1 MRKIRFLLMLL
12 LTVALVVVLNL
23 RLKGKPAF
31 GKLLNPT
38 TGFWQNAETTP
49 FYLPKHIAVEKLQQK
64 TEVYFD
70 ERRIPHIFAEN
81 EHDLYFVQGYI
92 VASLRLWQME
102 FQVLAAE
109 GRIAETLGNEQKY
122 IDFDKK
128 QRRKGLAFG
137 AKNKLK
143 ALEKDPLGLD
153 LLNAY
158 TEGVNAYIKN
168 LKAKDLPIEYKLI
181 GYKPEKWSNYK
192 TMLVLMNM
200 SDILADMG
208 NDIENKNFIQKYGQA
223 LFQQIYGT
231 EQAIEPVVPT
241 PEKGWQAHL
250 GLTNSTQKIDT
261 NLVEPIIDSANKILS
276 FVKET
281 PEYHVGSNN
290 WALAGEKTASGF
302 PLLSSDP
309 HLRFS
314 LPSVWLEMHL
324 VGPNSNAYG
333 VCFPGAPAV
342 IIGFNEYIGWGMT
355 NSGRDV
361 KDFYTI
367 KYKDSTKELYQ
378 YNGKWERSEIKIEE
392 IKVKGAKSVF
402 DTVVYTH
409 FGPVLHSNF
418 KTQEG
423 TTDIAVQW
431 IAHKASQDYMLFY
444 LLNRGKNFND
454 YLEATK
460 YYECP
465 AQNIVFACVDGDIAL
480 KNQGLFPIRENQDL
494 LQAGN
499 DAKKWD
505 KFIPFQHNPMQ
516 YNPKRKFVA
525 SANQSSTDSTYP
537 YSYVGWFEHYRN
549 RVINKEL
556 SKAYKATIADMKALQ
571 QNNFNLKAAE
581 SLPLLLPY
589 VNTSYQDFEAQAI
602 HNALSNWDFYNH
614 KTSKEAVYF
623 EIFFNKYKELL
634 WDEMTDGFIAPQDV
648 QTIALLKDKVQHPL
662 IDIVATKEKETT
674 EDLIN
679 QAFVYTVSEVQKNK
693 DQLWGEYNDVQ
704 FNHIAKIDAFS
715 EKVIAG
721 GGNSIVN
728 ATHNQWGPSWRM
740 ILDFADGKVKGVG
753 VYPGGNSGNPG
764 SRNYDDMLHE
774 WGANQYH
781 DLDNNKRKT
790 YFEEKG
796 YHKVAFLSK

>member
-92 VASLRLWQME
+92 VASLRLWQMD

-109 GRIAETLGNEQKY
+109 GRIAEILGNEQKY

-128 QRRKGLAFG
+128 QRRKGMAFG

-261 NLVEPIIDSANKILS
+261 NIVEPIIDSANKILS
-276 FVKET
+276 FLKET

-423 TTDIAVQW
+423 ITDIAVQW

-516 YNPKRKFVA
+516 HNPKRKFVA

-623 EIFFNKYKELL
+623 EMFFNKYKELL

-648 QTIALLKDKVQHPL
+648 QTIALLKDSIEHPF

-693 DQLWGEYNDVQ
+693 DQIWGEYNDVQ

-721 GGNSIVN
+721 GGNNIVN

-774 WGANQYH
+774 WAANQYH